1 MGTPAESMP
10 DRRTLESAVAL
21 ACRAPSLHNSQPWR
35 WILGAH
41 ALTLYC
47 DNDRILPATDPSG
60 RQMVLSCGTALHHL
74 RTALAAQRWSSEIER
89 MPRSPDRQ
97 CLATLRFRRLDESSD
112 TGSSDTEPSDTG
124 VRLAAAIARRRTER
138 LPMAAPPELP
148 STVTLL
154 QELAEHAGA
163 RLDVIGEDERAALD
177 DMSRRISG
185 KRRADSGYLSEL
197 NWWTGHA
204 IFPEGVPAETL
215 PAAGSAV
222 AIEREFPPGRATS
235 ETAGEVDH
243 AAILLLSTATDL
255 RLDWLRCGEAL
266 SVVLLTC
273 TDRGLATCPVTHL
286 TESEDSRAFLRG
298 LTGDGVPQ
306 VLIRVGIRTSPASE
320 TPTPRRPLSEVLF
333 REHPE
338 ADSR

>member
-1 MGTPAESMP
+1 MP

-35 WILGAH
+35 WVLGAH
-41 ALTLYC
+41 ALTLYS

-60 RQMVLSCGTALHHL
+60 RQMVLSCGTALDHL
-74 RTALAAQRWSSEIER
+74 RTALAAQRWSSAIER

-112 TGSSDTEPSDTG
+112 TEPSDTG
-124 VRLAAAIARRRTER
+124 ARLAAAIARRRTER
-138 LPMAAPPELP
+138 LPMAAPPEWP

-154 QELAEHAGA
+154 QELAEDAGA
-163 RLDVIGEDERAALD
+163 HLDGIGEDERAALD
-177 DMSRRISG
+177 DVSRRISG
-185 KRRADSGYLSEL
+185 EKRADPAYLSEL

-204 IFPEGVPAETL
+204 MFPEGVPADTL

-222 AIEREFPPGRATS
+222 AVEREFPPGRATS
-235 ETAGEVDH
+235 ETSGEQDH
-243 AAILLLSTATDL
+243 AAILLLSTATDR

-266 SVVLLTC
+266 SAVLLAC
-273 TDRGLATCPVTHL
+273 TDRGLATCTVTHL

-306 VLIRVGIRTSPASE
+306 VLIRAGVRTPPGPE